1 MSNIYS
7 SLTKIGTDRE
17 TIRPVYKLNCQK
29 NSSTL
34 LRLEAEGLVE
44 KDIVLEG
51 CDSKV
56 RAWTPAN

>member
-17 TIRPVYKLNCQK
+17 TIRLVYKLNCK
-29 NSSTL
+29 KDSSTR
-34 LRLEAEGLVE
+34 LRLRAEGLVE

-51 CDSKV
+51 CGSKV